1 MNNTIS
7 NMIVAAAV
15 ASTVSVRADARTH
28 SKSFS
33 DYFQL

>member
-1 MNNTIS
+1 MSNTIS
-7 NMIVAAAV
+7 EMIVAAAV
-15 ASTVSVRADARTH
+15 AATVGVQADAGTH